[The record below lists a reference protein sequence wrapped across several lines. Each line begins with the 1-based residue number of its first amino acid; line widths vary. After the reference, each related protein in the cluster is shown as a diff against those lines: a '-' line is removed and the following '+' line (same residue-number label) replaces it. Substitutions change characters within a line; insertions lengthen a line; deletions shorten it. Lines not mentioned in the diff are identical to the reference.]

1 MNRLDRLF
9 LGFIAMAVCIGLIDS
24 VVQADTGH
32 EGATRTESGS
42 YMETRRIIISS
53 TAGTSLFAS
62 NVRRPDGNCRILAA
76 GNVVYIGT
84 TSATQEART
93 HANIQVGY
101 PVYSTETI
109 RLNSMTGDMLATAG
123 IEQSNVE
130 VRCIDFLVR

>member
-1 MNRLDRLF
+1 MTRFDKLF
-9 LGFIAMAVCIGLIDS
+9 LGLCAIFLSVGLIHTAM
-24 VVQADTGH
+24 ADTGH

-42 YMETRRIIISS
+42 YMETRRVIVSS
-53 TAGTSLFAS
+53 TAGTALFSAS
-62 NVRRPDGNCRILAA
+62 VRRPDGNCRIIAA

-93 HANIQVGY
+93 HVNIEVGY

-109 RLNSMTGDMLATAG
+109 RLNSFTGGMFATAG

-130 VRCIDFLVR
+130 VRCVDFLVR

>member
-1 MNRLDRLF
+1 MLKLDKMF
-9 LGFIAMAVCIGLIDS
+9 LGLCAMFMSIGLVHS
-24 VVQADTGH
+24 VMADTGH

-42 YMETRRIIISS
+42 YIETRRIIISS
-53 TAGTSLFAS
+53 TAGTSLFAAT
-62 NVRRPDGNCRILAA
+62 VRRPDGNCRVLAA
-76 GNVVYIGT
+76 GNVIYLAT
-84 TSATQEART
+84 TSATQNGRT

-109 RLNSMTGDMLATAG
+109 KLGSMTGDMLATAG

>member
-1 MNRLDRLF
+1 MNKLDKLC
-9 LGFIAMAVCIGLIDS
+9 LGICALAFAIGLAHIS
-24 VVQADTGH
+24 VMADTGH
-32 EGATRTESGS
+32 EGATRTESVS
-42 YMETRRIIISS
+42 YIESGRVIVSS
-53 TAGTSLFAS
+53 TAGTSLFSS
-62 NVRRPDGNCRILAA
+62 NVRRPDGNCRVLAA

-93 HANIQVGY
+93 HVNIQVGY

-109 RLNSMTGDMLATAG
+109 RLNSMTGEMLATAG